1 MRWGLNPY
9 SERYKTP
16 PHKHQFTLTSVTVQ
30 ADDRLKS
37 LRRYVP
43 ARPEV
48 GQRRAMNGEVLGY
61 AMLVRTS
68 NVASTHL
75 GNATTWVFSVHGC
88 FRDAGT
94 HGRCAA
100 MGWQNLQASE
110 VRRPLRLPH
119 GGRTGEG
126 RPD

>member
-1 MRWGLNPY
+1 MMRWGLNPY

-48 GQRRAMNGEVLGY
+48 GQGGAMDREEFGDLLFVGASCISSADGY
-61 AMLVRTS
+61 TS
-68 NVASTHL
+68 II
-75 GNATTWVFSVHGC
+75 
-88 FRDAGT
+88 
-94 HGRCAA
+94 
-100 MGWQNLQASE
+100 Q
-110 VRRPLRLPH
+110 
-119 GGRTGEG
+119 
-126 RPD
+126 